1 MTHSNSSAEILET
14 SQTDHASVKGLVSGI
29 IEDAQ
34 TLIKQQFA
42 MLRAEIVQEASQAAE
57 AGKLLGMGAAF
68 LMIGLSIVSI
78 GFVYLLSW
86 LLPDWPLWACWFAVG
101 AVMAASGALIFIAGK
116 NRLSKVTPRP
126 EKSLNALQE
135 NLSWIANH
143 PN

>member
-1 MTHSNSSAEILET
+1 
-14 SQTDHASVKGLVSGI
+14 
-29 IEDAQ
+29 
-34 TLIKQQFA
+34 
-42 MLRAEIVQEASQAAE
+42 
-57 AGKLLGMGAAF
+57 
-68 LMIGLSIVSI
+68 
-78 GFVYLLSW
+78 
-86 LLPDWPLWACWFAVG
+86 VG